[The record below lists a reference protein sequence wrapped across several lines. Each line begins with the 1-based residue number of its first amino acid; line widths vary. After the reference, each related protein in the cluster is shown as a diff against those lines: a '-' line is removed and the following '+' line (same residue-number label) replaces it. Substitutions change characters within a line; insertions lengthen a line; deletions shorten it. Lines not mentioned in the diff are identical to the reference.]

1 MFHLKRIAVFIS
13 FLVLAASGAATQ
25 ALAEQRIA
33 LVIGQGAY
41 ESGALPTAVNDAGLL
56 AQTLTSAGF
65 EVVQVTAG
73 AIHPSLSSVVMVNV
87 TNDGWPTGCKATVL
101 LQPRKKPSTVS

>member
-25 ALAEQRIA
+25 VFAEQRIA

-65 EVVQVTAG
+65 EVVDEYRSESGNDWLIVV
-73 AIHPSLSSVVMVNV
+73 LDLRSSME
-87 TNDGWPTGCKATVL
+87 
-101 LQPRKKPSTVS
+101 